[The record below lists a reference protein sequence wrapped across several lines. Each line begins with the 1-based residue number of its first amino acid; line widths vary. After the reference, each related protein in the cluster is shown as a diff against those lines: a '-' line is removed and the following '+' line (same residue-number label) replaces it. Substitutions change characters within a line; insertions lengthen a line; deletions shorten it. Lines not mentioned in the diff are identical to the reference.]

1 MLTPHLEKLILCGK
15 ASYNT
20 LSIGGS
26 QKTIFNVAKDR
37 YIIITDLTIFN
48 HLDFRSIELTDAQ
61 LNDYVKTNMLTQL
74 SIF

>member
-15 ASYNT
+15 AAYNT

-37 YIIITDLTIFN
+37 YIIITDIN
-48 HLDFRSIELTDAQ
+48 KFRKVNIC
-61 LNDYVKTNMLTQL
+61 
-74 SIF
+74 